1 MVFAYGPPVEETG
14 PDGKGSILAGK
25 DLMTEYPAYRRL
37 EGEYTL
43 EGIPY
48 TLDAIQGAADFDTPS
63 AGVEAAIKL
72 ISRLKFRER
81 LLSPERRAGTRILIH
96 EPNQGHFPVWLTR
109 YLGQEPSD
117 PWVFSGRNILA
128 LEASRHNF
136 IKNNALLPPE
146 ITLAVDPALG
156 TEALGE
162 GAFIFIAA
170 FPETVPKTNRTA
182 AYWSGI
188 RWLLRPG
195 GSFLMVLPSLQA
207 GIFDRA
213 KPGGFIRLGEIK
225 RRGYR
230 ALAYHHV
237 SLTP

>member
-1 MVFAYGPPVEETG
+1 M
-14 PDGKGSILAGK
+14 
-25 DLMTEYPAYRRL
+25 

-43 EGIPY
+43 EGISY
-48 TLDAIQGAADFDTPS
+48 TLDAIQGTADFDTPS

-72 ISRLKFRER
+72 INRLKLQER
-81 LLSPERRAGTRILIH
+81 FFSPERCAETRILIH

-109 YLGQEPSD
+109 YLGQEPSG

-136 IKNNALLPPE
+136 IKNSALLPPE
-146 ITLAVDPALG
+146 ITPAVDPALG

-162 GAFIFIAA
+162 GAFTFIAA

-188 RWLLRPG
+188 RRLLRLG

-207 GIFDRA
+207 GTFDRT
-213 KPGGFIRLGEIK
+213 KPRGFTRLGEIK

-230 ALAYHHV
+230 ALAYHHI